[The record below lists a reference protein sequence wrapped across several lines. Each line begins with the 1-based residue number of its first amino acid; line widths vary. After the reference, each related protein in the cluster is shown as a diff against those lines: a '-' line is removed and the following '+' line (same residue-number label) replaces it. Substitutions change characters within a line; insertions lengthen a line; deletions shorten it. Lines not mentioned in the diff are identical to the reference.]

1 MTPSPLRET
10 RLRNSSAKD
19 FNGMPGLI
27 ELSYTLNMAQEG
39 QAKATPHS
47 CANMGIKLLDHL

>member
-47 CANMGIKLLDHL
+47 CANMGWQDFK